1 LPAQLPAQPCL
12 SDIVQYANKMAAMHE
27 AWAIIRASIIFEGAS
42 MTHPTDEAVRREH
55 AARQAIK
62 NGFDMEDEDSGA
74 AMFVAFHLEELEPAY
89 WEAQAGTLR
98 PAPSAVL
105 DLLVLD
111 KHWGGKDEMEFFDF
125 TLPGAVTGYVVS
137 VRFDEVGKVD
147 EISMES

>member
-1 LPAQLPAQPCL
+1 
-12 SDIVQYANKMAAMHE
+12 
-27 AWAIIRASIIFEGAS
+27 
-42 MTHPTDEAVRREH
+42 MTHPPDEAARREQ

-89 WEAQAGTLR
+89 WQAQAGTPR

-105 DLLVLD
+105 DLLVLRG
-111 KHWGGKDEMEFFDF
+111 HWGERDELEYFDF
-125 TLPGAVTGYVVS
+125 SLPGGVTDYVIS
-137 VRFDEVGKVD
+137 VRFDQAGKVD

>member
-1 LPAQLPAQPCL
+1 MKPT
-12 SDIVQYANKMAAMHE
+12 
-27 AWAIIRASIIFEGAS
+27 
-42 MTHPTDEAVRREH
+42 MTHPIDEPARREH
-55 AARQAIK
+55 VARQAIK

-89 WEAQAGTLR
+89 WQAQANTPR

-125 TLPGAVTGYVVS
+125 TLPGEVTDYVIS
-137 VRFDEVGKVD
+137 VRFDAAGKVD
-147 EISMES
+147 DISMES